1 MTDIAAL
8 EQAFRRAQRLPDG
21 DAKVAE
27 LERVVE
33 HADALEQERLGFDAR
48 MALIVA
54 YQEHTEVW
62 RMLTPFGWCLA
73 AYDREPGRFDDDDA
87 EMLRWYHKWAVSTLR
102 KTPRVGLA
110 QIGAALD
117 DMERRFREGGHS
129 PQAVFMLR
137 CLTARHLGD
146 QEETRAW
153 LARWRTAPRDENS
166 DCTGCDPY
174 KQARVLAWLGDL
186 PAAVDVLEPVLS
198 GAVGCPE
205 QPEKALAGVMIP
217 YLRLGRHD
225 DAARAH
231 VRAYRRHRFER
242 DDFDFLADHLAFC
255 VLAGHHERGLEILAE
270 HLPWYERPSTE
281 KDAMDFAAA
290 GAAVC
295 ALAVARG
302 HGEQVVPEAAVDG
315 ADVTVAQLGTR
326 LATQAREL
334 ARRFDVRNLTHE
346 QSRGVERALAL
357 APLVDH
363 LDLPPDLPVSPG
375 TVGAPPVGQ
384 HDDVLAPV
392 SLAALQA
399 VLDEQGYR
407 YAAVDEELVG
417 VWGEAQLRFWVQH
430 EPQPVLCI
438 RAVSQR
444 TLPAERLD
452 EAYAFCNDWNHRTL
466 GPTAY
471 VHEVGDGQVRVVG
484 DSFSAMAHGASARQL
499 KVIVEGAIGAGAS
512 MAEAV
517 DDLP

>member
-1 MTDIAAL
+1 MNDIAGL
-8 EQAFRRAQRLPDG
+8 EQAFRRARQLPDG

-27 LERVVE
+27 LERIVE
-33 HADALEQERLGFDAR
+33 HADALDQERLGFDAR
-48 MALIVA
+48 MALIIA

-73 AYDREPGRFDDDDA
+73 AYDRDPSRFDDDDA
-87 EMLRWYHKWAVSTLR
+87 EMLRWFHKWAVSTLR

-129 PQAVFMLR
+129 LQAVFMLR

-146 QEETRAW
+146 VEEARAW

-174 KQARVLAWLGDL
+174 KQAGVLAWLGDL

-255 VLAGHHERGLEILAE
+255 VLANHPERGLEILVE
-270 HLPWYERPSTE
+270 HLPWYERPTTE

-295 ALAVARG
+295 ALAAARG
-302 HGEQVVPEAAVDG
+302 QGERVVPEAAVDG
-315 ADVTVAQLGTR
+315 IAPTVAQLGSR
-326 LATQAREL
+326 LAAQAREL
-334 ARRFDVRNLTHE
+334 ARRFDARNLTDQ
-346 QSRGVERALAL
+346 QSRSVEHDLAM

-363 LDLPPDLPVSPG
+363 LDLLPDLPVGPG
-375 TVGAPPVGQ
+375 TAGAPPVEE
-384 HDDVLAPV
+384 HDDVLAPL
-392 SLAALQA
+392 SLAAVQA

-407 YAAVDEELVG
+407 YAADDEELVG
-417 VWGEAQLRFWVQH
+417 IWGEAQLRFWVQH
-430 EPQPVLCI
+430 DPRPVLCI
-438 RAVSQR
+438 RAVSER
-444 TLPAERLD
+444 WLPAERLE
-452 EAYAFCNDWNHRTL
+452 EAYEFCNDWNHRSL
-466 GPTAY
+466 WPTAY
-471 VHEVGDGQVRVVG
+471 VHDGGDGELRLVG
-484 DSFSAMAHGASARQL
+484 DSFTALGHGVSASQL
-499 KVIVEGAIGAGAS
+499 TVIVEGAIGAGAS
-512 MAEAV
+512 LAEAI
-517 DDLP
+517 DALP